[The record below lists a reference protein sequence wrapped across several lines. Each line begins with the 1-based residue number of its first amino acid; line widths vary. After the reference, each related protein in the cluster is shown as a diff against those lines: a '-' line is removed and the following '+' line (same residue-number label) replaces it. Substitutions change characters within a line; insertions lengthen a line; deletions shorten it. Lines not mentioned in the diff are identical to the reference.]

1 MARAKSTLE
10 SHGEKAERRVF
21 ERLRAA
27 LPPEYRLYP
36 NVSWIGRTAALRGLR
51 DGEADLV
58 IANRDLGFLVI
69 EVKSGTLSRDDQGR
83 WWQGKKLLDVSP
95 FEQAKTSR
103 YQLIAKLADLPAAP
117 PNWNPI
123 AGHVVALPD
132 VDLASAGVKLRLLG
146 LDVEPDLIFDHA
158 KLAAAEP
165 ERTRAAVDRAFEL
178 WAGETG
184 RTTAPGQQGIDLL
197 DSILTSPIEL
207 RSLLRSEI
215 DEGEPEVIRLTKGQM
230 TILQQLRRVRRAEIR
245 GGAGTGKTLLALEKA
260 RELARQG
267 FRTLLVCFNQ
277 PLARM
282 LRDEVAAGPE
292 REFLH
297 VSTFHQLCEDLGRE
311 AGTLP
316 PKPEPLP
323 PEWWSQTLPDAL
335 LEAIPKLA
343 HRYHAV
349 VVDEGQ
355 DFEQD
360 WFAELELLLETPKED
375 VFYVFHDPAQLLYRD
390 ADVVEGLGLQPTDV
404 SLNCRNAQP
413 IHDLVVRFAGGELEG
428 AALRTDGRAPEVI
441 VADAPA
447 EVLEALRVTLHQ
459 LREVEKARPWEI
471 AVLSG
476 RSPDR
481 SDVWRQRTFGNE
493 VLWNGQ
499 VDDAGRTLARR
510 ADEVPATPD
519 DAILY
524 DSIRRF
530 KGLERPIVILV
541 ELAADDP
548 KLAQLLYV
556 GMSRARQHL
565 VVIVP
570 SAVAARVASATG
582 DPAAAAGTKRSP
594 APDPPHIGA

>member
-1 MARAKSTLE
+1 
-10 SHGEKAERRVF
+10 
-21 ERLRAA
+21 
-27 LPPEYRLYP
+27 
-36 NVSWIGRTAALRGLR
+36 
-51 DGEADLV
+51 
-58 IANRDLGFLVI
+58 
-69 EVKSGTLSRDDQGR
+69 
-83 WWQGKKLLDVSP
+83 
-95 FEQAKTSR
+95 
-103 YQLIAKLADLPAAP
+103 
-117 PNWNPI
+117 
-123 AGHVVALPD
+123 
-132 VDLASAGVKLRLLG
+132 
-146 LDVEPDLIFDHA
+146 
-158 KLAAAEP
+158 
-165 ERTRAAVDRAFEL
+165 
-178 WAGETG
+178 
-184 RTTAPGQQGIDLL
+184 
-197 DSILTSPIEL
+197 
-207 RSLLRSEI
+207 
-215 DEGEPEVIRLTKGQM
+215 M
-230 TILQQLRRVRRAEIR
+230 TVLQQLRRVRRAEIR

-282 LRDEVAAGPE
+282 LRDEVASGSE
-292 REFLH
+292 RELLH
-297 VSTFHQLCEDLGRE
+297 VSTFHQLCEDLGRQ

-316 PKPEPLP
+316 PKSDP
-323 PEWWSQTLPDAL
+323 PPAEWWSKTLPDAL
-335 LEAIPKLA
+335 LEAIPKLDQ
-343 HRYHAV
+343 RYHAI

-355 DFEQD
+355 DFEAD

-390 ADVVEGLGLQPTDV
+390 ADVVERLGLQPTDI

-441 VADAPA
+441 VADTPA
-447 EVLEALRVTLHQ
+447 EILEALRRTLHQ

-476 RSPDR
+476 RSPDK

-499 VDDAGRTLARR
+499 VDDAGHTLALR
-510 ADEVPATPD
+510 ADQVPPTPD

-548 KLAQLLYV
+548 KLAQRLYV

-570 SAVAARVASATG
+570 SAVAARIAGATG
-582 DPAAAAGTKRSP
+582 PTATAGTKRSP
-594 APDPPHIGA
+594 ALDSQRRGA